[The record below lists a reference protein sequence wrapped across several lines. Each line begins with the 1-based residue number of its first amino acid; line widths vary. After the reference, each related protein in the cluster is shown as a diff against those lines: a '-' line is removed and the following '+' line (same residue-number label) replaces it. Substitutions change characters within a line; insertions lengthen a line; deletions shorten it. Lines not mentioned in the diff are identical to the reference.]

1 MRIEEIDVDELPKM
15 SGSQLC
21 KLWLAVYGKAAPSGL
36 RKELKV
42 PILAARI
49 QEQRFGGLSK
59 AAASRLDKIAKA
71 LEQGR
76 AIEEFSRP
84 QIKAGTRIVRE
95 WRGQVHVVTAFAD
108 YYEYGGESFKSLS
121 EIARKITGTR
131 WSGPLFF
138 GLKKT
143 AQEKRRG

>member
-1 MRIEEIDVDELPKM
+1 MKFEEIDVDELPQM

-21 KLWLAVYGKAAPSGL
+21 KIWIAVYGKSAPPGL

-59 AAASRLDKIAKA
+59 TAASRLNRIAKA

-84 QIKAGTRIVRE
+84 QIKPGTRLVRE
-95 WRGQVHVVTAFAD
+95 WRGQTHVVSAFAD
-108 YYEYGGESFKSLS
+108 HYEYRDESFKSLS
-121 EIARKITGTR
+121 EIARRITGTR

-143 AQEKRRG
+143 TEGI